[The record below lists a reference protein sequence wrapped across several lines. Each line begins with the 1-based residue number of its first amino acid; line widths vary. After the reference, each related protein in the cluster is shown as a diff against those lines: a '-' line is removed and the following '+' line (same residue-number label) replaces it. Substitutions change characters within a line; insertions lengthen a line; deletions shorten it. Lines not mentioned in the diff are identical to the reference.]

1 MSLRFLPLRQQAFR
15 GLTTA
20 PSAGPARRRP
30 TTPSPAPGREVLAA
44 PRAPGEPSPALL
56 SPTQRPPRGA
66 LPQRCSLKGA
76 HRGESYLQLLVR
88 VLLWVLAALALLP
101 QLLQLGLALVQCVA
115 LAPLLRLV
123 LLQRGLR
130 GKDHR
135 ATAEP
140 TALPAPAQRQPGLR
154 APAKP
159 RRGGQSPPRPCP
171 PTPPP
176 AGAPPGNSGHT
187 PHRLRPLGPLWPW
200 GEVTAQGQ
208 DPKASRSDAE
218 SVQALQGA
226 GTGLCRPRH
235 GQRRAMGARE
245 LCTWGVGRAGFP
257 HARRSVPGRL
267 AWAGLREPAGWEA
280 GGELPARETWGRGE
294 RRGGPTGAVLTLR
307 YRASSS
313 TFCSSCVSSS
323 LWKDFSWT
331 QREHVRAV
339 STTQAGT
346 GGVGWGEAP
355 RRG

>member
-159 RRGGQSPPRPCP
+159 RRGGQKPAQALPSHAAPSRGASWELRPHAPQTAAPWAPLALGRGDGTGTGPQGLQVRRGVCAGSPGGRDRAVPSPPRTAASYGGAGAVRVGRRTRRLPPRAALCP
-171 PTPPP
+171 RP
-176 AGAPPGNSGHT
+176 AGMG
-187 PHRLRPLGPLWPW
+187 
-200 GEVTAQGQ
+200 
-208 DPKASRSDAE
+208 
-218 SVQALQGA
+218 
-226 GTGLCRPRH
+226 
-235 GQRRAMGARE
+235 RAAGAR
-245 LCTWGVGRAGFP
+245 WVGG
-257 HARRSVPGRL
+257 RR
-267 AWAGLREPAGWEA
+267 
-280 GGELPARETWGRGE
+280 
-294 RRGGPTGAVLTLR
+294 
-307 YRASSS
+307 
-313 TFCSSCVSSS
+313 
-323 LWKDFSWT
+323 
-331 QREHVRAV
+331 
-339 STTQAGT
+339 
-346 GGVGWGEAP
+346 
-355 RRG
+355 